1 MMSGALRDRLRED
14 AAARGVRWG
23 LRPVDTPV
31 DTPVDV
37 PAQWRLNALLG
48 RLVEVTGG
56 RASAALAVVFGLVR
70 EAQSRGEPVAWIAN
84 TASAFYPPD
93 VAAAGVDLAAL
104 AVVRIPGVDRDADVA
119 PRVAD
124 PLVRSGGFGLVV
136 MDLADPSRGRSEPVR
151 LPTAVQSRLSGL
163 AKRHCAAIV
172 CVTAPTGRSA
182 SLGPLIS
189 LRVEAS
195 RDVERSRDADE
206 CTSDEVACE
215 IHARKDKRR
224 GGGWRQRSVYRVPP
238 GLC

>member
-23 LRPVDTPV
+23 LRPVD
-31 DTPVDV
+31 V
-37 PAQWRLNALLG
+37 PAAWRLNALLG
-48 RLVEVTGG
+48 RLVEVTAG

-70 EAQSRGEPVAWIAN
+70 EAQARGEPVAWIAN
-84 TASAFYPPD
+84 TSSAFYPPD
-93 VAAAGVDLAAL
+93 VVAAGVDLAAL
-104 AVVRIPGVDRDADVA
+104 AVVRIPGIDAA

-136 MDLADPSRGRSEPVR
+136 MDLVDPLVDPSRARSEPVR

-172 CVTAPTGRSA
+172 CVTASTGRSA

-189 LRVEAS
+189 LRVEAR
-195 RDVERSRDADE
+195 RDVDRSGDE
-206 CTSDEVACE
+206 DGVASDEIACE
-215 IHARKDKRR
+215 IRAIKDKRR
-224 GGGWRQRSVYRVPP
+224 GGGWRQRSAFRVPP